1 MPGSLLYCIVQYARW
16 TAVLYCNSLAG
27 VQCSVQFPMWGSV
40 LYKLAGRSCRC
51 GSHGRL
57 SLTQCA
63 GCRHGLPV
71 QSAGRWYSLHSA
83 AGQEDTLQ
91 DQEEEGR
98 NMEAAKGNLEA
109 RSDTSKEDT
118 KAASSRTSGSP
129 ADGSP
134 DNETAKENTTK
145 EGFMIAIDTSKTSI
159 VDSLVEAE
167 ASFVPGRW
175 ERCFRRLG
183 EEEGS
188 MGL

>member
-1 MPGSLLYCIVQYARW
+1 MYKLPGS
-16 TAVLYCNSLAG
+16 
-27 VQCSVQFPMWGSV
+27 
-40 LYKLAGRSCRC
+40 SCRS

-71 QSAGRWYSLHSA
+71 QSAGRWYSPYSA
-83 AGQEDTLQ
+83 AGQEDRRQ
-91 DQEEEGR
+91 DQEEETEEGI
-98 NMEAAKGNLEA
+98 NMEAAKSNLEA
-109 RSDTSKEDT
+109 RSDITKEDT
-118 KAASSRTSGSP
+118 KAASSRTSGST
-129 ADGSP
+129 ADASP
-134 DNETAKENTTK
+134 DNEPAKDNTTK

>member
-1 MPGSLLYCIVQYARW
+1 
-16 TAVLYCNSLAG
+16 
-27 VQCSVQFPMWGSV
+27 
-40 LYKLAGRSCRC
+40 
-51 GSHGRL
+51 
-57 SLTQCA
+57 
-63 GCRHGLPV
+63 
-71 QSAGRWYSLHSA
+71 
-83 AGQEDTLQ
+83 
-91 DQEEEGR
+91 
-98 NMEAAKGNLEA
+98 MEAAKGNLEA